1 MKRKKMLIAHRG
13 LSATYPENTLPA
25 FEQALRL
32 DVDAIEFDVHMSRD
46 GELVITHDDR
56 IDRCSNGTG
65 RVRDLTFEELRRL
78 DFGNWKA
85 PEFAGTRI
93 PTLTEVLDLVEERRP
108 GLYLCVELKEDD
120 CVCARKVIREL
131 ERRNRLGNCSIISF
145 QPGMLYFAR
154 GMNENVFPHG
164 FIHESELGLPEKEGY
179 LKLVRRVGVSRGEL
193 SGAFSAKLHAL
204 GIEVDSWAA
213 DNEEEL
219 RRMLDCDVDT
229 ITSNAPDRIIHLLKP
244 QPYERKSI

>member
-179 LKLVRRVGVSRGEL
+179 LKLACRAENSPEPFRQNCTP
-193 SGAFSAKLHAL
+193 SA
-204 GIEVDSWAA
+204 S
-213 DNEEEL
+213 
-219 RRMLDCDVDT
+219 
-229 ITSNAPDRIIHLLKP
+229 
-244 QPYERKSI
+244 KSIPGPPTMRRSSAGCSTATSTRSLRMRRTGSFTC